1 MKKAQAISCLT
12 SWLAGWLVGDA
23 TLPGHVDHLRRF
35 HCGSRTG
42 RVPAPHSLP
51 ELLILHLAMASV
63 LCRTALPPPSLGIL
77 SQLRQSKELIQS
89 TQCSAEVE
97 APNIWSYRAVLGPRL
112 RCVWGHIPASAIQ
125 SYQQPYYVPQGTGN
139 DSHPVGSA
147 VSCELREAVQCPA
160 SRYNVTHSIP
170 ALRLVGLALMNK
182 DCGSVTC
189 GSCSA
194 GKSLLCW
201 LSDAELPQAS
211 SELLSTVLGAA
222 QGRPLSHRPL

>member
-23 TLPGHVDHLRRF
+23 TLPGQVDHLRRF

-51 ELLILHLAMASV
+51 ELLILRLAMASV
-63 LCRTALPPPSLGIL
+63 LCRTALLPPSLGIL

-112 RCVWGHIPASAIQ
+112 RCVGVTFQLLPSKAINSPIMYLREQ
-125 SYQQPYYVPQGTGN
+125 GMTVTQLEVLCPVSSEKLYNVLPQGT
-139 DSHPVGSA
+139 
-147 VSCELREAVQCPA
+147 
-160 SRYNVTHSIP
+160 
-170 ALRLVGLALMNK
+170 M
-182 DCGSVTC
+182 
-189 GSCSA
+189 
-194 GKSLLCW
+194 
-201 LSDAELPQAS
+201 
-211 SELLSTVLGAA
+211 
-222 QGRPLSHRPL
+222 